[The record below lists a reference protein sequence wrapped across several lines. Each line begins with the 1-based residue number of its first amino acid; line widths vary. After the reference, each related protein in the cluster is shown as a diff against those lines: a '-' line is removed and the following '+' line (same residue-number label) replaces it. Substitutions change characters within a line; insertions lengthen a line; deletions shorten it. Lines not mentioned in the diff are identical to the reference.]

1 MIRSRPPLLRPP
13 LAVKYEEIEADV
25 PSLPKLRRCASN
37 VYSVEIIKKMELAVL
52 IELDWDLASVASARF
67 LEAVLAL
74 TGGGTF
80 PHDDVGDRQWT
91 TACAA
96 QLRKLAGYLHS
107 ICLQD
112 AQISAKVP
120 ASQLAAAIV
129 ATARVQLHLPGVAR
143 GAQGRHG
150 VRVRR
155 PRPGDERHPA
165 PVQGRAAA
173 AGAHRGDRR
182 GAGDGPVRRRRGGAR
197 WDDDDGAYG
206 EEEEEGAPPRA
217 DRRKRRL
224 GGRASSSRRR
234 PRGRSTPGTSSTTWR
249 RRRARRW

>member
-1 MIRSRPPLLRPP
+1 
-13 LAVKYEEIEADV
+13 VKYEEIEADV

-52 IELDWDLASVASARF
+52 IELDWDLASVATAHF

-129 ATARVQLHLPGVAR
+129 ATARVQLNIYPVWPAELRVATGYACDALGPAMSDILRLYKDALP
-143 GAQGRHG
+143 
-150 VRVRR
+150 
-155 PRPGDERHPA
+155 PPGPTAGTDEALETDPF
-165 PVQGRAAA
+165 VV
-173 AGAHRGDRR
+173 DEEE
-182 GAGDGPVRRRRGGAR
+182 AR

-206 EEEEEGAPPRA
+206 EEEEEGAPRDA
-217 DRRKRRL
+217 TV
-224 GGRASSSRRR
+224 GNGASKGSREFL
-234 PRGRSTPGTSSTTWR
+234 TPSPTGPLDAGDFFDDMETSEGAAMVTESEPMC
-249 RRRARRW
+249 AAAC